1 VKDPT
6 ALAAAEQAPDR
17 GALAQLVTQQLGA
30 RGPAEQRALAARLQE
45 VLARVDDAA
54 LARFARRLRETGG
67 GWGYHEPDPV
77 ARALGRVVQDAVL
90 EPGSELI
97 GVEHLRAADARPRI
111 FLANHLSFAD
121 ANLLEHLLARAGG
134 EDLVARLTVVVG
146 PKVYTRPLRRLASL
160 CFGTIKI
167 PQSASRASGEAV
179 MSQRDVARLS
189 AEMLGVAEQR
199 LALGD
204 ALLVFV
210 EGTRSRTGRMQRA
223 LSGVARYLEIAD
235 AALFPV
241 GIAGSERLVPIEE
254 EERLHPT
261 RVRVQVG
268 APIDAADLRA
278 RCGRRRPLAMDAIG
292 LRIAALLPPEYR
304 GVYDGSDAAL
314 AEARAIADAL

>member
-1 VKDPT
+1 VQDPT
-6 ALAAAEQAPDR
+6 ALAALEQAPDR
-17 GALAQLVTQQLGA
+17 SALAQLVTRQLGA
-30 RGPAEQRALAARLQE
+30 REPGETRALTARLME
-45 VLARVDDAA
+45 VLGKVDDAA

-67 GWGYHEPDPV
+67 AWGYHEPDPV

-97 GVEHLRAADARPRI
+97 GAEHLRAADARPRI

-167 PQSASRASGEAV
+167 PQSTSRASGEAV
-179 MSQRDVARLS
+179 MSPREVARLS
-189 AEMLGVAEQR
+189 AEMLGVAEER
-199 LALGD
+199 LSQGD

-210 EGTRSRTGRMQRA
+210 EGTRSRSGRMQRA
-223 LSGVARYLEIAD
+223 LGGVARYLEIAD

-241 GIAGSERLVPIEE
+241 GIAGSERLVPIGE

-268 APIDAADLRA
+268 APIDAVELRA
-278 RCGRRRPLAMDAIG
+278 RCGRKRPLAMDVIG
-292 LRIAALLPPEYR
+292 VRIAALLPPEYR
-304 GVYDGSDAAL
+304 GVYAGDDPAL
-314 AEARAIADAL
+314 AQARSIAGAL